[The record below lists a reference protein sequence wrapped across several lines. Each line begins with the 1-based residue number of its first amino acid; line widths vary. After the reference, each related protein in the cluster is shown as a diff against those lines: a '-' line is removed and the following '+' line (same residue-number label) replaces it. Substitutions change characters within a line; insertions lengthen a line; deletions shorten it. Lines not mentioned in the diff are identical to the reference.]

1 MTDDD
6 QSHVT
11 ATAEDEAGRDD
22 AASSE
27 HHDVS
32 ASHADAEAASGHDDH
47 GHAEEHLGPIDWGA
61 WGAAVIGAAMALVVV
76 ALFWMAV
83 Y

>member
-11 ATAEDEAGRDD
+11 ATPGDEASGDS
-22 AASSE
+22 ASSE
-27 HHDVS
+27 HHDAS
-32 ASHADAEAASGHDDH
+32 AAHADAETPSGHDDH